1 MDKEFAPISS
11 PMDNRK
17 LPSSKRKSKLLGVV
31 GAFAIAAGLLSG
43 CSTSSQSNGQLEKVT
58 DLTIYSGRSEEYIAP
73 FLAQFEKE
81 SGIKLNIRYGNSP
94 ELAAQILEEGENSP
108 ADLFISQDA
117 GSLGAVKQA
126 GLFKELPPN
135 VANEIP
141 NQFIEPMR
149 HWVGITGRVR
159 VFAYS
164 PSKLKKLPKEIT
176 DLSDPIYK
184 GQLGIAPS
192 NASFQAFLTAL
203 INLKGESFAEKW
215 LRDLVA
221 NDVKIYPKNSSI
233 VEAIDR
239 GEISVG
245 LVNHYYLWEV
255 AESLGREVN
264 AKIEFFQ
271 AGDIGNLINVSGAGV
286 FKSSKK
292 QSAAEDLIN
301 FLTSKPIQDK
311 YVSEIHE
318 YSLLANSTPPAGLP
332 RLSDIGAPS
341 VDLNSLKNIQAAQ
354 DLLTKVGLL

>member
-1 MDKEFAPISS
+1 MEKEFAPIMSS
-11 PMDNRK
+11 SVIK
-17 LPSSKRKSKLLGVV
+17 KISSRFRNSRFLGLLGTI
-31 GAFAIAAGLLSG
+31 AISVGLLSS
-43 CSTSSQSNGQLEKVT
+43 CSSQSQSNSQLENVT

-81 SGIKLNIRYGNSP
+81 SGIKLNIRYGDSP

-117 GSLGAVKQA
+117 GSLGAVTEA
-126 GLFKELPPN
+126 GLFKELSTN
-135 VANEIP
+135 VASEIP
-141 NQFIEPMR
+141 SQFIEPMR

-164 PSKLKKLPKEIT
+164 PSKLNKLPKSIA
-176 DLSDPIYK
+176 DLRDVSYK

-203 INLKGESFAEKW
+203 INLKGEKFAEKW

-221 NDVKIYPKNSSI
+221 NEVKIYPKNSAI

-239 GEISVG
+239 GEISIG

-255 AESLGREVN
+255 SEALGREVN

-271 AGDIGNLINVSGAGV
+271 SGDLGNLINVSGAGV

-301 FLTSKPIQDK
+301 FLTSIPIQNE
-311 YVSEIHE
+311 YVSQIHE
-318 YSLLANSTPPAGLP
+318 YSLLPNSTPPAGLP
-332 RLSDIGAPS
+332 KLSDIGAPT